1 MPPMPGNPQNA
12 EAHCQP
18 TLQCLIVHKVVG
30 FRMSSLCSPWW
41 IHRNHCGS
49 QETKTAE
56 VVIVNMQAGWVRGGC
71 ATSRMPPPRLSPLE
85 CRLDQEEGEGTQRR
99 NLSNKIC
106 VSCTAN
112 AALYCCY
119 LNLRQCQIKF
129 RYSVLHCTHAIGR
142 CHMSAI
148 VCHTALAIIGPRRL
162 IFPCDGSH
170 SDGLNRFTLGDNEH
184 CSLSSCTATR
194 IYSGCIIMRLDESA
208 MKYKLMRKMVTFTNH
223 HIRGFKNCTPA
234 SRWKRLKYAFHP
246 MSPSRSQKKQAG
258 VNS

>member
-1 MPPMPGNPQNA
+1 MRKGGLLREGRTKICSRVLRFTSMPPMPGNPQNA
-12 EAHCQP
+12 EAHCHP

-56 VVIVNMQAGWVRGGC
+56 VLIVNMQGRWVRGGC

-85 CRLDQEEGEGTQRR
+85 CWLDQEEGEGTQRR

-119 LNLRQCQIKF
+119 VFEFVAVPN
-129 RYSVLHCTHAIGR
+129 
-142 CHMSAI
+142 
-148 VCHTALAIIGPRRL
+148 
-162 IFPCDGSH
+162 
-170 SDGLNRFTLGDNEH
+170 
-184 CSLSSCTATR
+184 
-194 IYSGCIIMRLDESA
+194 
-208 MKYKLMRKMVTFTNH
+208 
-223 HIRGFKNCTPA
+223 
-234 SRWKRLKYAFHP
+234 
-246 MSPSRSQKKQAG
+246 
-258 VNS
+258 